1 MNARSAKPSTPVR
14 VGDTVRIRIDG
25 RERLVEV
32 REPIIKRVGAA
43 RAAECLIDHSPP
55 VIRADHAVAP
65 RERGSGRPTKRERR
79 QLDRL
84 RGR

>member
-55 VIRADHAVAP
+55 VIRADHEVAP